1 MLRITNFLAA
11 GVLAVALIVLSSG
24 CERRIESK
32 TQATPPS
39 SQVDNSP
46 QLTQAD
52 SFASFWKIF
61 QSSLAT
67 NDRGKAADLT
77 EYSLLSAPMEE
88 MGDFSTREGFIK
100 SFETIFPKSAIQ
112 MIINTPAA
120 FVETA
125 EVDFPGMAGPV
136 HTLLWSNGVSS
147 EGQASI
153 SYYFARTKVGI
164 RLVRVDFTG

>member
-88 MGDFSTREGFIK
+88 TGDFSTREGFIK

-120 FVETA
+120 FVVTA

-164 RLVRVDFTG
+164 RLV